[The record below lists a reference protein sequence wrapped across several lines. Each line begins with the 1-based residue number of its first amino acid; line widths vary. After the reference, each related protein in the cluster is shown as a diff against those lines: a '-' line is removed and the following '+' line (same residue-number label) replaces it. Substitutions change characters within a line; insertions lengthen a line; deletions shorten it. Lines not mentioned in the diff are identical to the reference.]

1 MGDLL
6 GNDTDY
12 EMDKYYE
19 AEETIASVGNP
30 AIFKNKKSVFNTE
43 TLRHEI
49 LLPMSQGGYVQIGEE
64 GGGKEIAPQSI
75 LIAGMEFGPDTPEF
89 QRYYPA
95 PQPEVIETAPDA
107 LAAPATELAPVEG
120 AMSFAQERQASTGA
134 MPTMEDFEA
143 AGYAS
148 DVVEAAGLM
157 GAQAAPS
164 GRTEA
169 LTEDEVAKIVS
180 EGGSLIGDYDPL
192 LRESG
197 SAAVTDF
204 AVGAAV
210 EGLRGDL
217 EAKGADPRT
226 IEEEIKA
233 AMPRLR
239 SEADVLSNALFG
251 TGNPLGVGIGD
262 FATAGVM
269 DIQEGYR
276 MYQQNFGPDGSLT
289 GRAMGMTI
297 MLAGLA
303 EATGVGYAVG
313 KLLKTGVKRLEGP
326 LMRAAAQAEQR
337 IAQEGSTMF
346 SNPVGPIVDRG
357 LAAAGRLAAPQ
368 TPDAAFYVAA
378 RVAEI
383 KEKYPNVQL
392 DIYGDA
398 KKGFELGRI
407 EIPETERSSGLGT
420 AVMNDIIKM
429 ADDQGAVISLTPDKS
444 FGGSSVSR
452 LKKFYKQ
459 FGFVENKGKN
469 KDFSTRN
476 TMIRQP
482 AVTAVD
488 DGFVAKVEPPTDTK
502 PGIIAFHGSAADFD
516 GFKLEKIGTGEG
528 AQAYGYGLYFSDSE
542 DIAKFYKSA
551 VRQGQDLG
559 QGYEVTYK
567 GKPFKNLGDTAEA
580 EAAGQEYSS
589 VSNIVDNLP
598 KVITMETQNLPQ
610 QELLELSKNNLIK
623 TRREQQSRYLE
634 DMKESEFYDETLS
647 PLMAESFDLEIKSI
661 ESIDL
666 KSLSYSEG
674 NTYQV
679 GLDVNAD
686 ELLAYDKSL
695 EEQSPLVQQAVIKT
709 LYEMT
714 EDDAVNFGYETV
726 VEAQFAILKSFTPKR
741 FLNDWAAV
749 RGSDDT
755 AEKLLYEN
763 GVKGIRY
770 KANRGSGDAPKEGPN
785 NYVIFDDKLIQ
796 IMKKYGIVGPV
807 SLASLTSQGGK
818 EEGTA
823 NGI

>member
-1 MGDLL
+1 MADLL
-6 GNDTDY
+6 GNDTDF
-12 EMDKYYE
+12 EVEKYYE
-19 AEETIASVGNP
+19 AKALINAGITP
-30 AIFKNKKSVFNTE
+30 AIQKTKKSVFNTE
-43 TLRHEI
+43 TGTYDI
-49 LLPMSQGGYVQIGEE
+49 LMPMENGGYVKIGEE
-64 GGGKEIAPQSI
+64 GEVVDPPQSI

-95 PQPEVIETAPDA
+95 PQPEVMSAAPDA
-107 LAAPATELAPVEG
+107 LAAPATESAPVEG
-120 AMSFAQERQASTGA
+120 AMSFAQERQASTGS

-143 AGYAS
+143 AGYTS

-164 GRTEA
+164 GRKKA

-197 SAAVTDF
+197 SAVVTDF
-204 AVGAAV
+204 AVEAAV
-210 EGLRGDL
+210 EGLRGEL

-303 EATGVGYAVG
+303 EATGVGYAFG
-313 KLLKTGVKRLEGP
+313 KLLKTGVKMLEGP
-326 LMRAAAQAEQR
+326 LMRAASEAEQR

-357 LAAAGRLAAPQ
+357 LAAAGRLVAPKQSEVDAARLAYEAAPNNI
-368 TPDAAFYVAA
+368 D
-378 RVAEI
+378 
-383 KEKYPNVQL
+383 
-392 DIYGDA
+392 
-398 KKGFELGRI
+398 
-407 EIPETERSSGLGT
+407 
-420 AVMNDIIKM
+420 
-429 ADDQGAVISLTPDKS
+429 
-444 FGGSSVSR
+444 
-452 LKKFYKQ
+452 LKKQYLDLRKQ
-459 FGFVENKGKN
+459 RDENPVESVDPPTENK
-469 KDFSTRN
+469 
-476 TMIRQP
+476 
-482 AVTAVD
+482 
-488 DGFVAKVEPPTDTK
+488 
-502 PGIIAFHGSAADFD
+502 PGLIVFHGSGADFD
-516 GFKLEKIGTGEG
+516 KFEMKKINTGEG

-686 ELLAYDKSL
+686 ELLDYDKSL

-807 SLASLTSQGGK
+807 SLAALTSQGGK

>member
-1 MGDLL
+1 
-6 GNDTDY
+6 
-12 EMDKYYE
+12 
-19 AEETIASVGNP
+19 
-30 AIFKNKKSVFNTE
+30 
-43 TLRHEI
+43 
-49 LLPMSQGGYVQIGEE
+49 
-64 GGGKEIAPQSI
+64 
-75 LIAGMEFGPDTPEF
+75 
-89 QRYYPA
+89 
-95 PQPEVIETAPDA
+95 
-107 LAAPATELAPVEG
+107 
-120 AMSFAQERQASTGA
+120 
-134 MPTMEDFEA
+134 
-143 AGYAS
+143 
-148 DVVEAAGLM
+148 
-157 GAQAAPS
+157 
-164 GRTEA
+164 
-169 LTEDEVAKIVS
+169 
-180 EGGSLIGDYDPL
+180 
-192 LRESG
+192 
-197 SAAVTDF
+197 
-204 AVGAAV
+204 
-210 EGLRGDL
+210 
-217 EAKGADPRT
+217 
-226 IEEEIKA
+226 
-233 AMPRLR
+233 
-239 SEADVLSNALFG
+239 
-251 TGNPLGVGIGD
+251 
-262 FATAGVM
+262 
-269 DIQEGYR
+269 
-276 MYQQNFGPDGSLT
+276 
-289 GRAMGMTI
+289 MGMTI

-303 EATGVGYAVG
+303 EATGVGYAFG
-313 KLLKTGVKRLEGP
+313 KLLKTGVKMLEGP
-326 LMRAAAQAEQR
+326 LMRAASEAEQR

-357 LAAAGRLAAPQ
+357 LAAAGRLVAPKQSEVDAARLAYEAAPNNI
-368 TPDAAFYVAA
+368 D
-378 RVAEI
+378 
-383 KEKYPNVQL
+383 
-392 DIYGDA
+392 
-398 KKGFELGRI
+398 
-407 EIPETERSSGLGT
+407 
-420 AVMNDIIKM
+420 
-429 ADDQGAVISLTPDKS
+429 
-444 FGGSSVSR
+444 
-452 LKKFYKQ
+452 LKKQYLDLRKQ
-459 FGFVENKGKN
+459 RDENPVESVDPPTENK
-469 KDFSTRN
+469 
-476 TMIRQP
+476 
-482 AVTAVD
+482 
-488 DGFVAKVEPPTDTK
+488 
-502 PGIIAFHGSAADFD
+502 PGLIVFHGSGADFD
-516 GFKLEKIGTGEG
+516 KFEMKKINTGEG

-686 ELLAYDKSL
+686 ELLDYDKSL

-807 SLASLTSQGGK
+807 SLAALTSQGGK

>member
-1 MGDLL
+1 MADLL
-6 GNDTDY
+6 GNDTDF
-12 EMDKYYE
+12 EVEKYYE
-19 AEETIASVGNP
+19 AKALINAGITP
-30 AIFKNKKSVFNTE
+30 AIQKTKKSVFNTE
-43 TLRHEI
+43 TGTYDI
-49 LLPMSQGGYVQIGEE
+49 LMPMENGGYVKIGEE
-64 GGGKEIAPQSI
+64 GEVVDPPQSI

-95 PQPEVIETAPDA
+95 PQPEVMSAAPDA
-107 LAAPATELAPVEG
+107 LAAPATESAPVEG
-120 AMSFAQERQASTGA
+120 AMSFAQERQASTGS

-143 AGYAS
+143 AGYTS

-164 GRTEA
+164 GRKKA

-197 SAAVTDF
+197 SAVVTDF
-204 AVGAAV
+204 AVEAAV
-210 EGLRGDL
+210 EGLRGEL

-276 MYQQNFGPDGSLT
+276 MYQQNFGPDGSLA

-303 EATGVGYAVG
+303 EATGVGYAFG
-313 KLLKTGVKRLEGP
+313 KLLKAGVKRLEGP
-326 LMRAAAQAEQR
+326 LMSAAAQAEQR

-357 LAAAGRLAAPQ
+357 LSAAGRLVAPKQSEVDAARLAYEAAPNNI
-368 TPDAAFYVAA
+368 D
-378 RVAEI
+378 
-383 KEKYPNVQL
+383 
-392 DIYGDA
+392 
-398 KKGFELGRI
+398 
-407 EIPETERSSGLGT
+407 
-420 AVMNDIIKM
+420 
-429 ADDQGAVISLTPDKS
+429 
-444 FGGSSVSR
+444 
-452 LKKFYKQ
+452 LKKQYLDLRKQ
-459 FGFVENKGKN
+459 RDENPVESVDPPTENK
-469 KDFSTRN
+469 
-476 TMIRQP
+476 
-482 AVTAVD
+482 
-488 DGFVAKVEPPTDTK
+488 
-502 PGIIAFHGSAADFD
+502 PGLIVFHGSGADFD
-516 GFKLEKIGTGEG
+516 KFEMKKINTGEG

-686 ELLAYDKSL
+686 ELLDYDKSL

-807 SLASLTSQGGK
+807 SLAALTSQGGK